1 VLFVSICFSRL
12 QLTGCVLLP
21 RGSSQFDF
29 DSRVEEQSSSCCLG
43 ICPKKFLFL
52 APSFSFQ
59 RATFSLDSSI
69 CTGVISSPR
78 LGSRSIGF
86 FAVAC
91 LSPPRFL
98 FSLSTHGH
106 SASLIFLLL
115 ASPTLLSPS
124 DHSRQHQGQTIPTR
138 DFSVGQ
144 CAGVRLSISSIV
156 ASVFQSAPRTRH
168 RICAHGIAPSHLNLG
183 WSRPCACG
191 HIPPCARFF
200 LCSAQH
206 RAGRWSPLG
215 PSAGDH
221 AEIFF
226 QRTLRHRSALA
237 LDPISFAA
245 RAFGSRVCNHRPV
258 LSHSR
263 FQPLVTTSR
272 SNVFACFVILP
283 LVDSHS

>member
-1 VLFVSICFSRL
+1 VLFVSICFSCL

-59 RATFSLDSSI
+59 RATFSLGSSI

-86 FAVAC
+86 FPVAC

-156 ASVFQSAPRTRH
+156 ASVFSVCSQDTPQDLCPWNRS
-168 RICAHGIAPSHLNLG
+168 
-183 WSRPCACG
+183 
-191 HIPPCARFF
+191 IPPQLGLEPPVRLWTYPRAQDFF

-215 PSAGDH
+215 PSA
-221 AEIFF
+221 ETTPRFSS
-226 QRTLRHRSALA
+226 SA
-237 LDPISFAA
+237 
-245 RAFGSRVCNHRPV
+245 
-258 LSHSR
+258 HSGTV
-263 FQPLVTTSR
+263 QPSR
-272 SNVFACFVILP
+272 SYQFCR
-283 LVDSHS
+283 